1 MGGYDLYGNYY
12 SNSNDALN
20 AELSQMNEIDNRR
33 INIEMNKQKN
43 EIERLKSELELFK
56 KVKQ

>member
-12 SNSNDALN
+12 SNSNDALT